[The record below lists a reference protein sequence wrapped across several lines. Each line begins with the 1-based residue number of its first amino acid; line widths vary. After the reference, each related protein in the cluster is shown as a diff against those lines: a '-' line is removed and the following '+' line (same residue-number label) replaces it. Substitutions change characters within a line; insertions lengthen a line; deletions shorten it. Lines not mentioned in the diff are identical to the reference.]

1 MYQYSDRVSYSEV
14 DSQLNLTYYGL
25 VNYMQDCSCFHSDD
39 VGVGV
44 HYLAPR
50 DRGWFVTNYEIHINR
65 RPKYLEHI
73 TIKTYPYQVRGMMA
87 RRLYTIETKEGEVLM
102 YADSL
107 WVLMDLKNNRPARL
121 DDQIVAAYPPDA
133 DMPSFTF
140 NRSKLRYN
148 DANPGEKVGTFIVNE
163 NYIDTITD
171 EGYEGYKTLTRRYL
185 PKETFSE
192 INVNYKKPALLFDEL
207 DVYLVELESG
217 YQVVLKKDDEV
228 YTIVEYR

>member
-14 DSQLNLTYYGL
+14 DAQLNLTYYGL

-44 HYLAPR
+44 NYLAPR

-87 RRLYTIETKEGEVLM
+87 RRLYVIETLDGEVLM

-107 WVLMDLKNNRPARL
+107 WVLMDLKNNRHELCQVKRNG
-121 DDQIVAAYPPDA
+121 QWY
-133 DMPSFTF
+133 
-140 NRSKLRYN
+140 
-148 DANPGEKVGTFIVNE
+148 
-163 NYIDTITD
+163 
-171 EGYEGYKTLTRRYL
+171 
-185 PKETFSE
+185 E
-192 INVNYKKPALLFDEL
+192 INDTMVKKINSTSYFDRSYGLFYKK
-207 DVYLVELESG
+207 
-217 YQVVLKKDDEV
+217 KN
-228 YTIVEYR
+228 